1 MKKRAIQ
8 IVPSRLHG
16 MEMVTADTD
25 FSFGRHTHDQ
35 FGIGLMD
42 RGAQKSLSGRGRVES
57 SAGDIITVNPG
68 EVHDGSPL
76 AGARAWRMI
85 YCHPE
90 RLNQCFA
97 DISEGK
103 FTSGEFSH
111 PVFSNHHLAACFN
124 RLFCAVTQ
132 SDALAAEEALL
143 VIAAALAE
151 IPHPPLASPQD
162 GIVRAREMIDDEPGS
177 PLTLAELATEA
188 GLSQY
193 QLLRGFKRRTG
204 LTPHAYLLQR
214 RLLLARRLILAGDG
228 LAEVA
233 DACGFADQSHM
244 TRLFVRSFGYTPG
257 SFSRQSA

>member
-8 IVPSRLHG
+8 IVPSRLRG

-97 DISEGK
+97 DISEGR
-103 FTSGEFSH
+103 FTSGEFSR
-111 PVFSNHHLAACFN
+111 PVFSNHQLAACFN

-132 SDALAAEEALL
+132 SDALA
-143 VIAAALAE
+143 
-151 IPHPPLASPQD
+151 
-162 GIVRAREMIDDEPGS
+162 
-177 PLTLAELATEA
+177 
-188 GLSQY
+188 LSQSNSPSTNGALVRY
-193 QLLRGFKRRTG
+193 AVVANALNPKLSIFFLAFLPQFITVGDAHPARTM
-204 LTPHAYLLQR
+204 
-214 RLLLARRLILAGDG
+214 LILSAVFAVMTFVIFSLYGAFAARVRHRILGNARVMHWIRWSVSLAFIG
-228 LAEVA
+228 LAIKLA
-233 DACGFADQSHM
+233 LTSH
-244 TRLFVRSFGYTPG
+244 
-257 SFSRQSA
+257 

>member
-1 MKKRAIQ
+1 MKKRSIQ
-8 IVPSRLHG
+8 IVPSRLRG
-16 MEMVTADTD
+16 MEMVAADTD

-85 YCHPE
+85 YLQPE

-111 PVFSNHHLAACFN
+111 PVFSNPQLAACFN

-132 SDALAAEEALL
+132 NDRLAAEESLL
-143 VIAAALAE
+143 VMAAALAE
-151 IPHPPLASPQD
+151 IPRPHLAFPQD
-162 GIVRAREMIDDEPGS
+162 GIVRAREMIDDEPDS
-177 PLTLAELATEA
+177 PLTLAELAAEA
-188 GLSQY
+188 CLSQY

-214 RLLLARRLILAGDG
+214 RLLLARRLILAGDE

-233 DACGFADQSHM
+233 NACGFADQSHM

-257 SFSRQSA
+257 SFSRQST